1 MKKRLMI
8 LMTVFIIVG
17 VSGAAEMYGN
27 SNSANK
33 VLIAKEDTGYK
44 KRLVRELVSRLEN
57 EGDISIT
64 VVDHR
69 KGGLS
74 DVNPSDYN
82 AVFITNSGAQAK
94 VRPDVMV
101 WLEIHSN
108 NDDNVILHT
117 TQITDWDPP
126 VEVDS
131 ITSASQNSNI
141 DQMSDDIMQRIRV
154 FLQDE

>member
-1 MKKRLMI
+1 MIMKKGMI
-8 LMTVFIIVG
+8 ILIILSAIIG
-17 VSGAAEMYGN
+17 ISGAAEMFGS
-27 SNSANK
+27 SNSSK
-33 VLIAKEDTGYK
+33 RVLIAKEDTGYK

-64 VVDHR
+64 VVDHG
-69 KGGLS
+69 KGELS
-74 DVNPSDYN
+74 GVNPSDYS

-101 WLEIHSN
+101 WLERNAN
-108 NDDNVILHT
+108 NDENVILHT

-141 DQMSDDIMQRIRV
+141 NEISDNIVRKIRL
-154 FLQDE
+154 FL